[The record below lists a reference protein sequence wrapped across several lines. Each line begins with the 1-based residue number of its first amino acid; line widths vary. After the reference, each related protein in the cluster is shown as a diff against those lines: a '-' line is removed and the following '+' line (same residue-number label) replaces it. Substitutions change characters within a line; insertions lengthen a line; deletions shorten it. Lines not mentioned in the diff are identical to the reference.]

1 MRFSFLKNIYLR
13 ELPGGPVL
21 GFLGCHCS
29 GPNLGPWWE
38 TKIP

>member
-21 GFLGCHCS
+21 GFLLRAQPRSLVG
-29 GPNLGPWWE
+29 N
-38 TKIP
+38 